1 MTQRR
6 ANILAP
12 IPKAWFRNLFSA
24 TRRRPAVRRSRA
36 PMALALSL
44 DPTASASAQRRNAR
58 ISGRKGGRE
67 TTTVAG
73 FTRKRPERN
82 TFPDHPPRERVVIDP
97 PTACACR
104 GGKLGEDVT
113 RTLEP
118 APRKW
123 KVIETVRGE
132 VVVYAHTS
140 DMAGVTC
147 RAVKETREG

>member
-1 MTQRR
+1 
-6 ANILAP
+6 
-12 IPKAWFRNLFSA
+12 
-24 TRRRPAVRRSRA
+24 
-36 PMALALSL
+36 MALALSL
-44 DPTASASAQRRNAR
+44 DPAASASAQGRNAR
-58 ISGRKGGRE
+58 ISGGEGGRE
-67 TTTVAG
+67 TTTVAR

-82 TFPDHPPRERVVIDP
+82 TFPDHLPRERVVVDP
-97 PTACACR
+97 PTARAA
-104 GGKLGEDVT
+104 GGLRLRKLGEDVT

-123 KVIETVRGE
+123 EVIETVRGE

>member
-1 MTQRR
+1 MVSQPILGDKTPPRGASQSRAYGAGVVVGPYRQRLGAETKR
-6 ANILAP
+6 PNQR
-12 IPKAWFRNLFSA
+12 PK
-24 TRRRPAVRRSRA
+24 RRSRNDDGRWLYAQA
-36 PMALALSL
+36 PRTQYL
-44 DPTASASAQRRNAR
+44 P
-58 ISGRKGGRE
+58 
-67 TTTVAG
+67 
-73 FTRKRPERN
+73 RPSS
-82 TFPDHPPRERVVIDP
+82 RERVVIDP